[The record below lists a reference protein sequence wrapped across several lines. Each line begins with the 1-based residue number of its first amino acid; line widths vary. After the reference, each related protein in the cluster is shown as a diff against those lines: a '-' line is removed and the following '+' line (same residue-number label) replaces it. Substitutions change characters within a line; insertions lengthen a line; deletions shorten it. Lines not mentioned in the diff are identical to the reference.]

1 MLMQKRV
8 KLRLLRTGL
17 LLFTLDIAITLGQ
30 ESLACLP
37 KTWKQNLARYALRQK
52 CLLHYIADNLKTS
65 MRVQK
70 YFPCFSQG
78 GSCPLDPPLS
88 RVRKG
93 SLFRQAILRQALLH
107 YSVYDMKTQLAVGQ
121 CPISGHNLFLATFE
135 IIEI

>member
-78 GSCPLDPPLS
+78 GGELPPGS
-88 RVRKG
+88 ATKPCTKG
-93 SLFRQAILRQALLH
+93 VALPTGDTQTSAIALF
-107 YSVYDMKTQLAVGQ
+107 SV
-121 CPISGHNLFLATFE
+121 
-135 IIEI
+135 